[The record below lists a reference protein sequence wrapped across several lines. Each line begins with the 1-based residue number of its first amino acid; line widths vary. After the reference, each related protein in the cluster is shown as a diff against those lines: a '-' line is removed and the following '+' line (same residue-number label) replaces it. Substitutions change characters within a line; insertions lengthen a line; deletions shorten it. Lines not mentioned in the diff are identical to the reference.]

1 MGTTASIVSSV
12 PLREQQHQ
20 QQPPPVTN
28 GNVGDDG
35 HRHLS
40 TASPYLSSARKTS
53 SKSPKSDEY
62 SRRAPQ
68 VFASLRDHRD
78 WVRRKR
84 RQLAALRWDK
94 ERPFDK
100 SAARC
105 GN

>member
-1 MGTTASIVSSV
+1 MVGTTASIVSSV
-12 PLREQQHQ
+12 PLREQQQQ

-28 GNVGDDG
+28 GNVHDD

-40 TASPYLSSARKTS
+40 TASPYLSSARKAS

-62 SRRAPQ
+62 SRRVPQ

-84 RQLAALRWDK
+84 RQLAALR
-94 ERPFDK
+94 
-100 SAARC
+100 
-105 GN
+105 

>member
-1 MGTTASIVSSV
+1 MVGTTASIVSSV

-20 QQPPPVTN
+20 QHPPPVTN
-28 GNVGDDG
+28 GNVGDN
-35 HRHLS
+35 HPRHLS
-40 TASPYLSSARKTS
+40 AASPYLSSARKTAAASS

-94 ERPFDK
+94 RETF
-100 SAARC
+100 
-105 GN
+105 